1 MSVFMHN
8 KKHET
13 ALNQSPLA
21 KTAYSPRSGKK
32 VLLIM
37 LLIFALPVIAAKLI
51 LSMNWY
57 QSGVTNH
64 GVLID
69 SQLHYQDLR
78 LANPARH
85 TWQMAFLLPQDC
97 GEICQQQLHLLKQS
111 HIALGK
117 DQPRVMPV
125 VIAANEEDL
134 TALQDSGF
142 VLLAAPE
149 LWEQPEMKSFAGQD
163 FVLIDPLGQWVM
175 RYPTVTSQDELS
187 DELKGLL
194 ADLRKLLKL
203 SRVG

>member
-1 MSVFMHN
+1 MHN

-13 ALNQSPLA
+13 ALNQSSRT

-32 VLLIM
+32 VLLVM

-69 SQLHYQDLR
+69 SQLHYQDLQ
-78 LANPARH
+78 LKNPAIH
-85 TWQMAFLLPQDC
+85 TWQMAYLLPQDC

-142 VLLAAPE
+142 VLLAAPD
-149 LWEQPEMKSFAGQD
+149 LWAQARMQNFATQD

-175 RYPTVTSQDELS
+175 RYPTVVNQGELS
-187 DELKGLL
+187 GELKGLL

>member
-1 MSVFMHN
+1 MGVYMHD

-13 ALNQSPLA
+13 ALNQSSLA
-21 KTAYSPRSGKK
+21 TMAYSPRSGKK
-32 VLLIM
+32 VLLLM

-69 SQLHYQDLR
+69 SQLHYQDLG
-78 LANPARH
+78 LTNPARH
-85 TWQMAFLLPQDC
+85 TWQMAYLLPQDC
-97 GEICQQQLHLLKQS
+97 AEICQQQLHLLKQS

-125 VIAANEEDL
+125 VIAANEKDL
-134 TALQDSGF
+134 TRLQDSGF

-149 LWEQPEMKSFAGQD
+149 LWGQLEMKSFAGQD

-175 RYPTVTSQDELS
+175 RYPTAINQDELS

>member
-1 MSVFMHN
+1 M
-8 KKHET
+8 
-13 ALNQSPLA
+13 
-21 KTAYSPRSGKK
+21 AYSPRSGKK
-32 VLLIM
+32 VLLLM

-69 SQLHYQDLR
+69 SQLHYQDLG
-78 LANPARH
+78 LTNPARH
-85 TWQMAFLLPQDC
+85 TWQMAYLLPQDC
-97 GEICQQQLHLLKQS
+97 AEICQQQLHLLKQS

-125 VIAANEEDL
+125 VIAANEKDL
-134 TALQDSGF
+134 TRLQDSGF

-149 LWEQPEMKSFAGQD
+149 LWGQLEMKSFAGQD

-175 RYPTVTSQDELS
+175 RYPTAINQDELS

>member
-1 MSVFMHN
+1 MSVCMHN
-8 KKHET
+8 KKHE
-13 ALNQSPLA
+13 AVLNQSSLA

-32 VLLIM
+32 ILLIM

-69 SQLHYQDLR
+69 SQLHYQDLQIK
-78 LANPARH
+78 NPAIH
-85 TWQMAFLLPQDC
+85 TWQITYLLPKEC
-97 GEICQQQLHLLKQS
+97 AEICQQQLHLLKQS

-117 DQPRVMPV
+117 DQPRVVPV
-125 VIAANEEDL
+125 IIVANEDDL
-134 TALQDSGF
+134 APLKDSGF
-142 VLLAAPE
+142 VLLAAPD
-149 LWEQPEMKSFAGQD
+149 LWTQALMQNFAAQD

-175 RYPTVTSQDELS
+175 RYPSVINQGELP

>member
-1 MSVFMHN
+1 MNLSLRE
-8 KKHET
+8 KTHE
-13 ALNQSPLA
+13 QPLLTKGNSA
-21 KTAYSPRSGKK
+21 PRSGKK

-57 QSGVTNH
+57 QPGVTNH

-69 SQLHYQDLR
+69 SQLHYQDLG
-78 LANPARH
+78 LTNPAQH
-85 TWQMAFLLPQDC
+85 TWQIAYLLPQNCRD
-97 GEICQQQLHLLKQS
+97 ICQQQLHLLKQG

-125 VIAANEEDL
+125 VIASNKKDL
-134 TALQDSGF
+134 TALKDSGF
-142 VLLAAPE
+142 VLLAAQN
-149 LWEQPEMKSFAGQD
+149 LWQQSEVQSFSVQD

-175 RYPTVTSQDELS
+175 RYPTVTIQDDLPG
-187 DELKGLL
+187 ELKGLL